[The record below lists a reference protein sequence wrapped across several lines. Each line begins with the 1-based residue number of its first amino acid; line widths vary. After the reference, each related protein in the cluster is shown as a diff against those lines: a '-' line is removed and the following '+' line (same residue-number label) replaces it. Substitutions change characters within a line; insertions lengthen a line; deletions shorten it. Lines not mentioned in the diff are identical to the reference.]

1 MFTILKQKSSMDKPL
16 CIDVKII
23 VDFFIYLILFIS
35 LCIYVFLRL
44 KWKQVNSQN
53 IILYFNLID
62 ISHILTLGLSL
73 LVGFILQEKHFIF
86 TLLLALVI
94 GGFFISNI
102 SFSVKNRSKYKEAK
116 RNRRK
121 IIDSSI
127 LDQEI

>member
-1 MFTILKQKSSMDKPL
+1 MFTILKEKSSMDKPL

-86 TLLLALVI
+86 TLILAIVI
-94 GGFFISNI
+94 SMFFISNI
-102 SFSVKNRSKYKEAK
+102 SFSVKNREKYKEAK

>member
-62 ISHILTLGLSL
+62 ISHILTLGLSF

-86 TLLLALVI
+86 TLILAIVI
-94 GGFFISNI
+94 SMFFISNI
-102 SFSVKNRSKYKEAK
+102 SFSVKNREKYKEAK

>member
-1 MFTILKQKSSMDKPL
+1 MFTILKEKSSMDKPL

-23 VDFFIYLILFIS
+23 VDFFIYLILFIT

-44 KWKQVNSQN
+44 KWKQVSSQN

-86 TLLLALVI
+86 TLILAIVI
-94 GGFFISNI
+94 SMFFISNI
-102 SFSVKNRSKYKEAK
+102 SFSVKNREKYKEAK

-121 IIDSSI
+121 TIDSSI
-127 LDQEI
+127 LDQGI